1 MINKPDKNKTRQKV
15 HLRIRKNIKGT
26 VECPRLNVYRS
37 TSHIYGQLIDDVAGN
52 TLLSLSSLNKDI
64 SKSIN
69 GKTKTEQARI
79 VGEKLGEKAVAAG
92 YTKVVYDRGGYIY
105 TGRVAAFAEGARKAG
120 LIF

>member
-1 MINKPDKNKTRQKV
+1 MINKPNKNKTRQKV

-52 TLLSLSSLNKDI
+52 TLLSLSSLDKEI
-64 SKSIN
+64 SQLIN
-69 GKTKTEQARI
+69 GKTKTEQASI

>member
-1 MINKPDKNKTRQKV
+1 MINKPNKNKTRQKV

-52 TLLSLSSLNKDI
+52 TLLSLSSLDKEI
-64 SKSIN
+64 SKLIN
-69 GKTKTEQARI
+69 GKTKIEQASI

>member
-1 MINKPDKNKTRQKV
+1 MINKPNKNKTRQKV

-52 TLLSLSSLNKDI
+52 TLLSLSSLDKGI
-64 SKSIN
+64 SKLIN
-69 GKTKTEQARI
+69 GKTKTEQASI